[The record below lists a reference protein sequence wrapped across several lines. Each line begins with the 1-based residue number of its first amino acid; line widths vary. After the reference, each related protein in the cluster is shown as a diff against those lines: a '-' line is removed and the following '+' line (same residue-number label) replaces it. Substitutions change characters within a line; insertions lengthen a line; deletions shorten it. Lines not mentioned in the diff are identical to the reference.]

1 MQIDPRTVAREIPG
15 VLDEVFPQLTPG
27 IVAHFNASARTFRI
41 RQIPS
46 ELLAQSRLQRAT
58 LFELGYTV
66 GEHLLQGVS
75 AIDWAACFQET
86 LQRQRVYF
94 DAQLPEKLEAQD
106 QTVAEI
112 VGSNLACVLT
122 EMSKARTQQLA
133 IRPQIAGLEWIAS
146 GCGDFSLGRT
156 LVEVKCTAKHFSAA
170 DYRQVAIYWM
180 LSYAAAIESRGE
192 EWQDFILLNPRSGRM
207 VTMKFDVF
215 LSVLSSG
222 RTKVD
227 ILQLFQALVGSRL
240 TR

>member
-27 IVAHFNASARTFRI
+27 IVAHFNASARGFTI
-41 RQIPS
+41 RPIPQD
-46 ELLAQSRLQRAT
+46 LLAQSRLQRAM

-66 GEHLLQGVS
+66 GEQLLRGAP
-75 AIDWAACFQET
+75 AIDWADCFQET
-86 LQRQRVYF
+86 LRRQRVYF
-94 DAQLPEKLEAQD
+94 DAQLPERLEPQD

-112 VGSNLACVLT
+112 VGSNLARVLT
-122 EMSKARTQQLA
+122 EMSKERGQELA
-133 IRPQIAGLEWIAS
+133 IGPRIAGLEWIAS
-146 GCGDFSLGRT
+146 GYGDFSLGQT
-156 LVEVKCTAKHFSAA
+156 LVEVKCTAKRFSAA

-180 LSYAAAIESRGE
+180 LSYAAAIESRGD
-192 EWQDFILLNPRSGRM
+192 EWQDFILLNPRSGQM
-207 VTMKFDVF
+207 VTMKFDAF

-227 ILQLFQALVGSRL
+227 LLQLFHTLVGSRL

>member
-27 IVAHFNASARTFRI
+27 IVAHFNASARGFHI

-46 ELLAQSRLQRAT
+46 DLIAQSQLQRAM

-66 GEHLLQGVS
+66 GERLLQGAP
-75 AIDWAACFQET
+75 AIDWADCFQET
-86 LQRQRVYF
+86 LRRQRVYF
-94 DAQLPEKLEAQD
+94 DAKLPERLEPQD

-112 VGSNLACVLT
+112 VGSNLAQILT
-122 EMSKARTQQLA
+122 KISKARKHQLT
-133 IRPQIAGLEWIAS
+133 IRPQITGLEWIAS

-156 LVEVKCTAKHFSAA
+156 LIEVKCTAKRFSAA

-192 EWQDFILLNPRSGRM
+192 EWQDFILLNPRSGHM
-207 VTMKFDVF
+207 VTMKFDTF

-227 ILQLFQALVGSRL
+227 ILQLFMSLVGSRL
-240 TR
+240 MR